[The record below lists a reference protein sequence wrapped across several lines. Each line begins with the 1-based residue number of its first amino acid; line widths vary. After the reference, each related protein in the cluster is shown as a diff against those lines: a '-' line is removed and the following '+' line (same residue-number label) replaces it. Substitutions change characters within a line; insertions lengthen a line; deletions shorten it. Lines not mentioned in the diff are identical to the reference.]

1 MILTALI
8 DNTRLENRADLAVE
22 RGLSLHIETNG
33 LELLKIENVDAA
45 VISHRH
51 YDHCNGVTHFLDKNS
66 KAQVYFRECKETNY

>member
-1 MILTALI
+1 VVQVVVMILTALI

-51 YDHCNGVTHFLDKNS
+51 YDHCNGVTPLCQTS
-66 KAQVYFRECKETNY
+66 CRA